1 MIELN
6 TILQMVTYI
15 FTIVL
20 LIVCIIIGIRL
31 IQLENKAEKILDDVD
46 KKMSSM
52 NGLFQVITKTS
63 STIDLISSKIVNK
76 LIELI
81 SNVFKNKKEDKDI
94 YE

>member
-1 MIELN
+1 MLELN

-20 LIVCIIIGIRL
+20 LVVCIIIGIKL

-76 LIELI
+76 IMELI
-81 SNVFKNKKEDKDI
+81 GNLLKKKKEDEDS